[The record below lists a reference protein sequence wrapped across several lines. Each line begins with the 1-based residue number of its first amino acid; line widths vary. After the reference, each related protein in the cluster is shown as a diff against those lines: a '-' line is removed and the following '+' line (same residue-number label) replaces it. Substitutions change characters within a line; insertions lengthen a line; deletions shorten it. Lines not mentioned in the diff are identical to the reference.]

1 LRGLHGRA
9 IDQTVQPRYRR
20 GMRVRHPTFG
30 EGIVVETRLEFDD
43 EELEIEFEQDGVKHL
58 VASLAPLE
66 ILEG

>member
-1 LRGLHGRA
+1 
-9 IDQTVQPRYRR
+9 
-20 GMRVRHPTFG
+20 VRHPTFG